1 VEGDEKVASDEE
13 IRRMI
18 DEVEKLKREII
29 NLKSKVRRRIK
40 KLEKISDP
48 LERQRIEFEIGMLK
62 QKIRKWEIIEIKLSL
77 PLIKAI
83 SDGKPEDEIDWSKAG
98 KA

>member
-1 VEGDEKVASDEE
+1 VASDEE

>member
-1 VEGDEKVASDEE
+1 VASDEE

-62 QKIRKWEIIEIKLSL
+62 QKIRKWEIIEIKLSP

>member
-1 VEGDEKVASDEE
+1 VASDEE

-18 DEVEKLKREII
+18 DEIEKLKREII

>member
-1 VEGDEKVASDEE
+1 MASDEE

-18 DEVEKLKREII
+18 DEIEKLKMEII

>member
-1 VEGDEKVASDEE
+1 
-13 IRRMI
+13 MI

>member
-1 VEGDEKVASDEE
+1 VASDEE

-18 DEVEKLKREII
+18 DEIEKLKMEII

>member
-1 VEGDEKVASDEE
+1 MHQEALTRLLVE
-13 IRRMI
+13 
-18 DEVEKLKREII
+18 
-29 NLKSKVRRRIK
+29 SKVRRRIK